1 MSAPR
6 SLRAFA
12 CVLASRRAFSVVYL
26 AAGRILSSP
35 GAAEAADD
43 SASETARPSASRRTV
58 LLANNLFRAHR
69 DGLAPPVLI
78 ASRGDVV
85 PLHVGPSASLVA
97 HREVDVLA
105 GGEVRGVRPPDLPL
119 FAGRAAPRHQQR
131 ATPEQDRQRS
141 TQCRT
146 S

>member
-26 AAGRILSSP
+26 AIGWILSSP

-58 LLANNLFRAHR
+58 LLTKNLFRAHR
-69 DGLAPPVLI
+69 DGLAPPVLV
-78 ASRGDVV
+78 ARRGDIVS
-85 PLHVGPSASLVA
+85 LHVGRAASLVA

-105 GGEVRGVRPPDLPL
+105 GRKVGGVRPPDLPL
-119 FAGRAAPRHQQR
+119 ITGRAAPRHQQR
-131 ATPEQDRQRS
+131 ATPE
-141 TQCRT
+141 
-146 S
+146 